1 MPRIS
6 TPASDTALA
15 LALARDAFASNRIR
29 IVRDDLTGYSHMVAT
44 RKGLFAINQSGHALI
59 AHGLF
64 YGMTV
69 TADAIYLFEACDL
82 PRVRTQRGRIV
93 KIVRR
98 GDRLDA
104 ASVLAS
110 DLDNACH
117 QIDFVGPD
125 LCVLDTAHQRAI
137 LIAPD
142 GSRRSHQLAP
152 ETFGETPYVHVN
164 SVLAIGD
171 HILAIFHNGWL
182 RPERPSEL
190 VVFDLDWRIVERQFV
205 NGEWC
210 HGLAR
215 LEDGT
220 ILSCGSRAGE
230 LIGSDGMRLALTKMM
245 TRGLSV
251 GPERIVVGCSARV
264 DRTQR
269 VEAHGM
275 AIFLDRAYR
284 VVGEITLPGAP
295 TEIRSLQG
303 PDYGQARDV
312 VGLTLAT
319 AITAA
324 WWPA

>member
-1 MPRIS
+1 MPRI
-6 TPASDTALA
+6 TTTASDTALA

-44 RKGLFAINQSGHALI
+44 RQGLFAINQTEHALI

-69 TADAIYLFEACDL
+69 TADAIYVFEACDL

-93 KIVRR
+93 KIVRC
-98 GDRLDA
+98 GDRLGA

-117 QIDFVGPD
+117 QIDFVGAD
-125 LCVLDTAHQRAI
+125 LCVLDTANQRAI

-142 GSRRSHQLAP
+142 GSRRCHQLVPA
-152 ETFGETPYVHVN
+152 TLGDTPYVHVN
-164 SVLAIGD
+164 SVLGVGD
-171 HILAIFHNGWL
+171 HILTIFHNGAL
-182 RPERPSEL
+182 RPEQPSEL
-190 VVFDLDWRIVERQFV
+190 VVFNRDWRIVERQFL

-210 HGLAR
+210 HGLAK

-220 ILSCGSRAGE
+220 ILTCGSRAGE
-230 LIGSDGMRLALTKMM
+230 LIGSNGLRLTLSQMM

-264 DRTQR
+264 NRTQR
-269 VEAHGM
+269 VEAKGT
-275 AIFLDRAYR
+275 AIFLDRAYH

-295 TEIRSLQG
+295 TEIRSLEG

-312 VGLTLAT
+312 IRVTLAT
-319 AITAA
+319 ASSAA
-324 WWPA
+324 WSPA